1 MRRSEKQQLVESLRE
16 QLDSY
21 SHFYLADVEAL
32 NAEQTS
38 ALRRLCFQKEVKLVV
53 AKNTLLRKA
62 IEGSDKDA
70 SGLFDVLKGSTSVL
84 FCNTGNVPAKLIKQF
99 SKDNGK
105 PVLKGA
111 FVEESVYV
119 GAETLEELVNIKS
132 KEELLADVIAL
143 LQSPAKNVISALQS
157 SGQTITGVLSALEN
171 KNA

>member
-1 MRRSEKQQLVESLRE
+1 MRRSEKQQLVESLKE
-16 QLDSY
+16 QLNSY

-32 NAEQTS
+32 DAEQTS

-62 IEGSDKDA
+62 IEESDKDA

-84 FCNTGNVPAKLIKQF
+84 LSNIGNVPAKLIKDF
-99 SKDNGK
+99 GKENGK

-132 KEELLADVIAL
+132 KEELVADVIAL

-157 SGQTITGVLSALEN
+157 SGQTITGVLKALEE